1 MEEVQFTLQL
11 REYILNHLKIPFNIY
26 LRKIIT
32 DLIIN
37 TWTLTFIIY
46 AKLIINLAQ
55 QEELAIYDGHWIQK
69 SGEEDVRVCKIPRL
83 HQRAFYFF

>member
-11 REYILNHLKIPFNIY
+11 REYILNHLKISFNIY
-26 LRKIIT
+26 LCKITT

-37 TWTLTFIIY
+37 TFLTFIIY
-46 AKLIINLAQ
+46 AKLIIHLAQ
-55 QEELAIYDGHWIQK
+55 QEELAIQDGHWIQK
-69 SGEEDVRVCKIPRL
+69 SGEEDVWACKIPRL